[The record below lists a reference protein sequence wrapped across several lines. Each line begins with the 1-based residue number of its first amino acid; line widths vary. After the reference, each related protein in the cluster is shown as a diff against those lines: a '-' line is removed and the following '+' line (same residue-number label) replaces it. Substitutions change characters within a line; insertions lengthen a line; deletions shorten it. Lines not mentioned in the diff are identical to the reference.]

1 MRARRRG
8 QWIGAIGIAGLALL
22 GLAYWLTYEPAP
34 RIRILWRD
42 GVTPQQRTTTERKYL
57 LLNGRDPL
65 ENGSLAYD
73 LLDTSRSNIK
83 ALVEDPAIADTSD
96 VDRDTYIVPFITD
109 YGNEWMWIAD
119 RTPGLRHAGI
129 RTSVI
134 VALLVLVVGGFV
146 AARR

>member
-1 MRARRRG
+1 M
-8 QWIGAIGIAGLALL
+8 AGLALL

-42 GVTPQQRTTTERKYL
+42 GVTAQQRTTIERKYL

-119 RTPGLRHAGI
+119 RTPGLRNAGI
-129 RTSVI
+129 RTSV
-134 VALLVLVVGGFV
+134 VAALLVMVVGGFV
-146 AARR
+146 VARR